1 MKPLRACALP
11 LAAPLAAVSRVQLT
25 APCLLL
31 LLVSLHAAARM
42 PAAMPCGQAA
52 G

>member
-1 MKPLRACALP
+1 VHTLCWLP

-31 LLVSLHAAARM
+31 FLVSLHAAAQM
-42 PAAMPCGQAA
+42 PAAVAREQAA